1 MIQQNPHLLVLHL
14 FLFFYR
20 FLYLSHIDIMNK
32 KSTKDK
38 TTSKENKYEL
48 HKLVCPECGHDKNAK
63 KLDDGYICCA
73 YCGMVVLKQNYSL
86 ELIDTP
92 GFIKRY
98 KYLYQQKIKS
108 KKVIL

>member
-1 MIQQNPHLLVLHL
+1 MIQHYPKSYWYC
-14 FLFFYR
+14 LFFY
-20 FLYLSHIDIMNK
+20 FFSILYLSHIDMMNK
-32 KSTKDK
+32 NNAKDK
-38 TTSKENKYEL
+38 ATSKENKYEL